1 MGETSFLGC
10 KHQIYCSVYCVHV
23 SSSEAQLELNEPHR
37 ETSSQTSPSEENI
50 DPLTRKHSGGELLL
64 CLRNGQWG
72 GDFILQPSRKIWT
85 LKETNSCSEQK

>member
-1 MGETSFLGC
+1 M
-10 KHQIYCSVYCVHV
+10 YCVHV

-50 DPLTRKHSGGELLL
+50 DPLTRKHSGGGIAVVSE
-64 CLRNGQWG
+64 NGQLG

-85 LKETNSCSEQK
+85 LKRQIHVVSKMTNQVASVIG